1 MSESRL
7 FDGSD
12 SPKANVLFAHG
23 AGVGMDSSFMESVAR
38 SLGSLGWRVI
48 RFEFPYMQR
57 QRLLGK
63 KRPPDRTEVLT
74 DHFLSEVHQLST
86 SVPLFIAGKSMGGR
100 VASMIAESLFLADRI
115 RGCVCLG
122 YPFHPLG
129 RPDSLRIEHLQ
140 RSTVPVLIVQGER
153 DAMGRIDE
161 VQGYS
166 LARTVQLALIPD
178 GDHSFKPRQRSGHS
192 ASSNL
197 ELAVETVDHFL
208 CNLL

>member
-1 MSESRL
+1 MLESHL
-7 FDGSD
+7 FDGPS
-12 SPKANVLFAHG
+12 SPEANILFAHG
-23 AGVGMDSSFMESVAR
+23 AGIGMDSFFMETVAR
-38 SLGSLGWRVI
+38 SLGCLGWRVI

-57 QRLLGK
+57 QRLLSK
-63 KRPPDRTEVLT
+63 KPPPDRADVLS
-74 DHFLSEVHQLST
+74 DHFLAEVNQLSM

-100 VASMIAESLFLADRI
+100 VASMIAESLFVADRI
-115 RGCVCLG
+115 RGCFCLG

-153 DAMGRIDE
+153 DAMGRMEE

-166 LARTVQLALIPD
+166 LARTVQLAWIPD

-197 ELAVETVDHFL
+197 DLAVEKADEFL
-208 CNLL
+208 CKLL